1 MAYFSIYDQMDD
13 LDIPKL
19 SALAGKAELPKN
31 KRYTVNCNGVEI
43 NVQLYFSNAGE
54 KAPQNPYDAYAAIE
68 SLYARELPKEEIF
81 WETGGE
87 PQYGDPRFNK
97 NQLIPLTWGQVDRR
111 NRFVIAVANL
121 INNQQTIDAIV
132 QAAAKNKNGTLKK
145 NKVLKIASSGM
156 CYFYEQVF
164 AMVAVAKKEDALSIT
179 MAPVDCKIGDNM
191 LWAKDFISTYHPG
204 LPVSEALSKICIL
217 NP

>member
-1 MAYFSIYDQMDD
+1 MQ
-13 LDIPKL
+13 
-19 SALAGKAELPKN
+19 
-31 KRYTVNCNGVEI
+31 R
-43 NVQLYFSNAGE
+43 
-54 KAPQNPYDAYAAIE
+54 
-68 SLYARELPKEEIF
+68 
-81 WETGGE
+81 
-87 PQYGDPRFNK
+87 
-97 NQLIPLTWGQVDRR
+97 
-111 NRFVIAVANL
+111 
-121 INNQQTIDAIV
+121 NNQQTIDAIV